1 MTEEEE
7 AEVEAVEGE
16 LEHHGLE
23 PEDGTDTEVNGQD
36 WRHQDGVEIVI
47 VTGRLVY
54 LVSGFVASSDE
65 RFGSGDYHSDAQQ
78 LLYDYDS
85 NFKV

>member
-1 MTEEEE
+1 MAKEEE
-7 AEVEAVEGE
+7 AEVEAIEGE

-23 PEDGTDTEVNGQD
+23 PEDGADAEVNGQD
-36 WRHQDGVEIVI
+36 WRHQDRVKIVI
-47 VTGRLVY
+47 VTGRLVH
-54 LVSGFVASSDE
+54 LVSGFVTSSDE

-78 LLYDYDS
+78 LLYDYDL